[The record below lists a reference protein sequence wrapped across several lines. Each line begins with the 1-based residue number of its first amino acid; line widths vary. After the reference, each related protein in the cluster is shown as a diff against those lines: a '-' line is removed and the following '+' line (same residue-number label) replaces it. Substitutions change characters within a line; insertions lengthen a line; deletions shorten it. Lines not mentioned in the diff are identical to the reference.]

1 MEGAVVRLRSL
12 LKQKEEDVRRV
23 NEVASKLTSER
34 DRVADVVRQEFADR
48 WGTQYTSPDLS

>member
-48 WGTQYTSPDLS
+48 WGTQCTSPDLS